1 MEMRL
6 LEEIYNL
13 SLKND
18 SKSATLSDVFS
29 AGAILF
35 VNQYEKLSLKGL
47 ERDGYL
53 NFRVVQRDKTPSY
66 SMDPFFNPSDGM
78 TELNNVAQENWPE
91 ESSELLQHF
100 NNLLQ
105 NVALFAAIPTSNGIA
120 FSKEYFSG
128 NDLV

>member
-1 MEMRL
+1 MRL

-13 SLKND
+13 SLKNER
-18 SKSATLSDVFS
+18 KVATLADALS

-53 NFRVVQRDKTPSY
+53 KFRFVQRDQNISA
-66 SMDPFFNPSDGM
+66 SVDPFFNSGGGSAA
-78 TELNNVAQENWPE
+78 LNQLVDEHWPE
-91 ESSELLQHF
+91 ESSDFLQYF
-100 NNLLQ
+100 NNLIK
-105 NVALFAAIPTSNGIA
+105 NVALFAAIPTSAGIA

-128 NDLV
+128 SGLS